1 MLIFREID
9 RLTLKKKISQ
19 FRKKQKYSFYSEVNY
34 SIIRFY
40 QKYNRKED
48 IVLYLHIVAIP
59 FDDRINY
66 TPMLMLFG
74 TMIQILNIDHPMY

>member
-9 RLTLKKKISQ
+9 RLTLKNFFLNFEKNE
-19 FRKKQKYSFYSEVNY
+19 KYSFYFEVNY
-34 SIIRFY
+34 LIVRFY
-40 QKYNRKED
+40 QKYNRKEG
-48 IVLYLHIVAIP
+48 IVLYPHIGSIF

-74 TMIQILNIDHPMY
+74 SMIQILNIDHSMY